1 MQKDMSM
8 MKNMFT
14 NFITTMGLGEPS
26 DEDYDDIVDDEMI
39 EAEDDEVVNEFDTL

>member
-14 NFITTMGLGEPS
+14 NFFTTMGLGGPS
-26 DEDYDDIVDDEMI
+26 EEDHDIVDDEMI
-39 EAEDDEVVNEFDTL
+39 EAEDDDEVVDEFDTL